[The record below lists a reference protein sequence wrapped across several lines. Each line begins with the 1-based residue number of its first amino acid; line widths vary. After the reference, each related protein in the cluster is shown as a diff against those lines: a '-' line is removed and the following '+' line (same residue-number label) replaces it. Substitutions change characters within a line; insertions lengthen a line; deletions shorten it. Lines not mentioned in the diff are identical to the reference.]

1 VQTSAQMSSRR
12 LGPLAVAIFLAARVA
27 TLGAGWVLAHQEQ
40 HGALNVLTKAE
51 PVHYL
56 RLAAHGYD
64 APPPIGPGGA

>member
-1 VQTSAQMSSRR
+1 M
-12 LGPLAVAIFLAARVA
+12 GARP
-27 TLGAGWVLAHQEQ
+27 QEQ